1 MYCTDFKVEKL
12 TKERKRH
19 VVANI
24 VASSVP
30 GTMPTNGAN
39 IDNLKEDDILDPGTK
54 MLIVEN
60 GDEYVM
66 NEENTF
72 VKQ

>member
-1 MYCTDFKVEKL
+1 M
-12 TKERKRH
+12 
-19 VVANI
+19 
-24 VASSVP
+24 ASSVP